1 VIVPDIS
8 QNAVAVA
15 DHYDELDPIYRR
27 VWGDHV
33 HHGVWATGRE
43 TPAEAVEAL
52 VDLVGDRLRLTPADA
67 CVDIGCG
74 YGSTARLLAVKRG
87 VRVTGF
93 TLSAEQAHY
102 AAAHP
107 VVDVDIHVRDW
118 LANGLPDASANA
130 AWAIE
135 SSEHMVDKTRFF
147 AEAHRV
153 LSPGGRFVVCA
164 WLAET
169 DASRWKVRHLL
180 EPICREGRLPS
191 MGTREEYEAM
201 AMAAGFAITGYEDVS
216 RHVARTWPICAGRLV
231 KAMLVDSETRRLAL
245 GGRNRISVLSIPR
258 LILAY
263 RTGAMRYGIFTLS
276 KAGENGELRESGKP
290 TQQKPAGSQA
300 PAHSTEACRE

>member
-1 VIVPDIS
+1 VIVPDTD
-8 QNAVAVA
+8 QNAAAVA

-33 HHGVWATGRE
+33 HHGLWVTGGE
-43 TPAEAVEAL
+43 TSAEAVEAL
-52 VDLVGDRLRLTPADA
+52 SSTVADRLDLAAGEA
-67 CVDIGCG
+67 CIDIGCG
-74 YGSTARLLAVKRG
+74 YGATARQLAAARG

-93 TLSAEQAHY
+93 TLSAEQARY
-102 AAAHP
+102 AAERAVP
-107 VVDVDIHVRDW
+107 DVRIETRDW
-118 LANGLPDASANA
+118 LVNGLPDTSVDA

-135 SSEHMVDKTRFF
+135 SSEHMVDKPRFF

-169 DASRWKVRHLL
+169 GAGGWKVRHLL

-201 AMAAGFAITGYEDVS
+201 ARVAGFEVADYEDVS
-216 RHVARTWPICAGRLV
+216 DSVARTWTICARRLL
-231 KAMLVDSETRRLAL
+231 KDLLVDRGTRRLAL
-245 GGRNRISVLSIPR
+245 NGRNRIFILSIPR

-263 RTGAMRYGIFTLS
+263 RTGAMRYGILTLS
-276 KAGENGELRESGKP
+276 KAEDSEESS
-290 TQQKPAGSQA
+290 A
-300 PAHSTEACRE
+300 ER

>member
-1 VIVPDIS
+1 MIVPDIS

-15 DHYDELDPIYRR
+15 DHYDELDPLYRQ
-27 VWGDHV
+27 VWGEHV
-33 HHGVWATGRE
+33 HHGLWGTGRE
-43 TPAEAVEAL
+43 TAAEAVEAL
-52 VDLVGDRLRLTPADA
+52 VHTVGERLRLIPGEA

-74 YGSTARLLAVKRG
+74 YGSTARQLAVTRR

-93 TLSAEQAHY
+93 TISAEQARY
-102 AAAHP
+102 AAEHP
-107 VVDVDIHVRDW
+107 VPNVDIQFRDW
-118 LANGLPDASANA
+118 LSNGLADSSADA

-135 SSEHMVDKTRFF
+135 SSEHMVDKPRFF

-153 LSPGGRFVVCA
+153 LSPGGRFVICA

-169 DASRWKVRHLL
+169 GASGWKVRHLL

-201 AMAAGFAITGYEDVS
+201 ARAAGFTITGYEDVS
-216 RHVARTWPICAGRLV
+216 RGVARTWTICALRLV
-231 KAMLVDSETRRLAL
+231 KALLTDRGARRLAL
-245 GGRNRISVLSIPR
+245 GARNRSSFLGIPR

-276 KAGENGELRESGKP
+276 KWEEP
-290 TQQKPAGSQA
+290 
-300 PAHSTEACRE
+300 

>member
-1 VIVPDIS
+1 MGRRYNVKGVIVPKS
-8 QNAVAVA
+8 SPNAVAVA

-27 VWGDHV
+27 VWGEHV
-33 HHGVWATGRE
+33 HHGLWSTGGE

-52 VDLVGDRLRLTPADA
+52 VDTVGSRLQLLPGEA

-74 YGSTARLLAVKRG
+74 YGSTGRRLAVTRG
-87 VRVTGF
+87 VLVTGF
-93 TLSAEQAHY
+93 TLSAVQAHY

-107 VVDVDIHVRDW
+107 VPDVHVNLRDW
-118 LANGLPDASANA
+118 LANGLPDASASA

-135 SSEHMVDKTRFF
+135 SSEHMVDKSRFF

-153 LSPGGRFVVCA
+153 LAPGGRFVVCA

-169 DASRWKVRHLL
+169 DAGGWKVRHLL

-201 AMAAGFAITGYEDVS
+201 AMAAGFAIDGYEDVS
-216 RHVARTWPICAGRLV
+216 RRVARTWTICARRLV
-231 KAMLVDSETRRLAL
+231 KALLADHETRRLAL
-245 GGRNRISVLSIPR
+245 GARNRIFVLSIPR

-276 KAGENGELRESGKP
+276 KARENGKP
-290 TQQKPAGSQA
+290 D
-300 PAHSTEACRE
+300 

>member
-1 VIVPDIS
+1 MIVPNIS
-8 QNAVAVA
+8 QTAVAVA

-27 VWGDHV
+27 VWGEHV
-33 HHGVWATGRE
+33 HHGLWVTGYE

-52 VDLVGDRLRLTPADA
+52 VDTVADRLRLVPGEA

-74 YGSTARLLAVKRG
+74 YGSTARQLASTRSL
-87 VRVTGF
+87 RVTGF

-107 VVDVDIHVRDW
+107 VPDVDIQLRDW
-118 LANGLPDASANA
+118 LANGLNDASANA

-135 SSEHMVDKTRFF
+135 SSEHMVDKPRFF

-153 LSPGGRFVVCA
+153 LSPGGRFVICA

-169 DASRWKVRHLL
+169 DASGWKVRHLL

-201 AMAAGFAITGYEDVS
+201 ATAAGFTIAGYEDVS
-216 RHVARTWPICAGRLV
+216 RRVARTWTICALRLL
-231 KAMLVDSETRRLAL
+231 KALLVDSETRRFAL
-245 GGRNRISVLSIPR
+245 RARNRIFVLSIPR

-276 KAGENGELRESGKP
+276 KASESGMP
-290 TQQKPAGSQA
+290 P
-300 PAHSTEACRE
+300 R

>member
-8 QNAVAVA
+8 QNAEAVA
-15 DHYDELDPIYRR
+15 DHYDELDPVYRR
-27 VWGDHV
+27 VWGEHV
-33 HHGVWATGRE
+33 HHGLWATGRE

-52 VDLVGDRLRLTPADA
+52 ADTVGDRLGLVRGEV

-74 YGSTARLLAVKRG
+74 YGATARRLAGTRG

-93 TLSAEQAHY
+93 TLSAGQARY
-102 AAAHP
+102 ASEHP
-107 VVDVDIHVRDW
+107 MPGVDVHVRDW
-118 LANGLPDASANA
+118 LDNGVADASADA

-135 SSEHMVDKTRFF
+135 SSEHMVDKPRFF

-153 LSPGGRFVVCA
+153 LAPGGRFVICA
-164 WLAET
+164 WLAGP
-169 DASRWKVRHLL
+169 DASGWKVRHLL

-201 AMAAGFAITGYEDVS
+201 AVAAGFTVTGYEDVS
-216 RHVARTWPICAGRLV
+216 GRVARTWLICAGRLV
-231 KAMLVDSETRRLAL
+231 KALLVDRETRRLAL
-245 GGRNRISVLSIPR
+245 GARHRGAVLGIPR

-276 KAGENGELRESGKP
+276 KAGEAG
-290 TQQKPAGSQA
+290 PANQ
-300 PAHSTEACRE
+300 R

>member
-1 VIVPDIS
+1 MIVPNIS
-8 QNAVAVA
+8 QNAAAVA

-27 VWGDHV
+27 VWGEHV
-33 HHGVWATGRE
+33 HHGLWVTGRE

-52 VDLVGDRLRLTPADA
+52 VNMVGDRLRLMPGEA

-74 YGSTARLLAVKRG
+74 YGSTARQLAVTRG
-87 VRVTGF
+87 VHVTGL

-107 VVDVDIHVRDW
+107 VPDVDIHLRDW
-118 LANGLPDASANA
+118 LVNGLTDASANA

-135 SSEHMVDKTRFF
+135 SSEHMVDKPRFF

-153 LSPGGRFVVCA
+153 LLPGGRFVVCA

-169 DASRWKVRHLL
+169 DASGWKVSHLL

-201 AMAAGFAITGYEDVS
+201 AVAAGFAIDGYEDAS
-216 RHVARTWPICAGRLV
+216 RRVARTWTICARRLV
-231 KAMLVDSETRRLAL
+231 QALLVDRDTRRLAR
-245 GGRNRISVLSIPR
+245 GARNRIFVLSIPR

-276 KAGENGELRESGKP
+276 KARENGAPREPGKS
-290 TQQKPAGSQA
+290 TQQEPA
-300 PAHSTEACRE
+300 

>member
-1 VIVPDIS
+1 MIIPDIH

-27 VWGDHV
+27 VWGEHV
-33 HHGVWATGRE
+33 HHGLWATGRE
-43 TPAEAVEAL
+43 TPVEAVEAL
-52 VDLVGDRLRLTPADA
+52 VDTVGDRLRLSPGDE

-74 YGSTARLLAVKRG
+74 YGSTARQLAVRRG

-93 TLSAEQAHY
+93 TLSAEQAAY

-107 VVDVDIHVRDW
+107 APHVDIQLRDW
-118 LANGLPDASANA
+118 LGNGLPDASANA

-135 SSEHMVDKTRFF
+135 SSEHMVDKPGFF

-153 LSPGGRFVVCA
+153 LMPGSRFVVCA

-169 DASRWKVRHLL
+169 DASNWKVRHLL
-180 EPICREGRLPS
+180 GPICREGRLPS

-201 AMAAGFAITGYEDVS
+201 AKAAGFEIVSYEDVS
-216 RHVARTWPICAGRLV
+216 RRVERTWTICARRIAKV
-231 KAMLVDSETRRLAL
+231 FLVDRQIRRLAL
-245 GGRNRISVLSIPR
+245 GTRSSIFVLSVPR

-276 KAGENGELRESGKP
+276 KPGDNAGPHES
-290 TQQKPAGSQA
+290 
-300 PAHSTEACRE
+300 

>member
-1 VIVPDIS
+1 MIVPDVVH
-8 QNAVAVA
+8 NAVAVA
-15 DHYDELDPIYRR
+15 DHYDELDPMYRR
-27 VWGDHV
+27 VWGEHV
-33 HHGVWATGRE
+33 HHGLWTTGCE
-43 TPAEAVEAL
+43 TPVEAVEAL
-52 VDLVGDRLRLTPADA
+52 VDAVGDRLRLMPGDA

-74 YGSTARLLAVKRG
+74 YGSTARQLAVTRG
-87 VRVTGF
+87 VGVTGF
-93 TLSAEQAHY
+93 TLSAEQARY

-107 VVDVDIHVRDW
+107 APDVDIQLGDW
-118 LANGLPDASANA
+118 LVNGLTDASADA

-135 SSEHMVDKTRFF
+135 SSEHMVDKPAFF

-169 DASRWKVRHLL
+169 DASGWKVRHLL

-201 AMAAGFAITGYEDVS
+201 ARAAGFTIAGYEDVS
-216 RHVARTWPICAGRLV
+216 PRVARTWTICAGRLV
-231 KAMLVDSETRRLAL
+231 KILLVDRDARRLAL
-245 GGRNRISVLSIPR
+245 GARNRIFVLSFPR

-276 KAGENGELRESGKP
+276 KAGEDGAPREPGN
-290 TQQKPAGSQA
+290 A
-300 PAHSTEACRE
+300 P

>member
-1 VIVPDIS
+1 MIVPDIS
-8 QNAVAVA
+8 QSAAAVA

-33 HHGVWATGRE
+33 HHGLWVTGRE

-52 VDLVGDRLRLTPADA
+52 VGTVGDRLGLMPGEA

-74 YGSTARLLAVKRG
+74 YGSTARQFAVTRG

-93 TLSAEQAHY
+93 TLSTEQARY
-102 AAAHP
+102 ADAHP
-107 VVDVDIHVRDW
+107 VPAVDIQVRDW
-118 LANGLPDASANA
+118 LVNGMADASADA

-135 SSEHMVDKTRFF
+135 SSEHMVDKARFF

-153 LSPGGRFVVCA
+153 LAPGSRFVICA

-169 DASRWKVRHLL
+169 DASGWKVRHLL

-201 AMAAGFAITGYEDVS
+201 ATAAGFAITGYEDAS
-216 RHVARTWPICAGRLV
+216 RRVARTWTICTLRLV
-231 KAMLVDSETRRLAL
+231 KALLVDRETRRLAL
-245 GGRNRISVLSIPR
+245 RARNRSSFLGLPR

-276 KAGENGELRESGKP
+276 KARENGPPREPGTVS
-290 TQQKPAGSQA
+290 
-300 PAHSTEACRE
+300 

>member
-8 QNAVAVA
+8 QNAAAVA
-15 DHYDELDPIYRR
+15 DHYDELDPIYRL

-33 HHGVWATGRE
+33 HHGLWTTGRE
-43 TPAEAVEAL
+43 TPGEAVEAL
-52 VDLVGDRLRLTPADA
+52 VDTVGDRLGLLPRQQ

-74 YGSTARLLAVKRG
+74 YGSTARRLAVTRG

-93 TLSAEQAHY
+93 TLSAEQANY

-107 VVDVDIHVRDW
+107 VPGVDIKVRDW
-118 LANGLPDASANA
+118 LDNALADASADA

-135 SSEHMVDKTRFF
+135 SSEHMVDKPRFF

-153 LSPGGRFVVCA
+153 LAPGGRFVICA

-169 DASRWKVRHLL
+169 GAGGWKVRHLL

-191 MGTREEYEAM
+191 LGTREDYEAM
-201 AMAAGFAITGYEDVS
+201 ATAAGFTVTGYEDVS
-216 RHVARTWPICAGRLV
+216 RRVARTWPICARRLL
-231 KAMLVDSETRRLAL
+231 KALVTDRETRRLAL
-245 GGRNRISVLSIPR
+245 GARNRVFVLSIPR

-276 KAGENGELRESGKP
+276 KAGENGQR
-290 TQQKPAGSQA
+290 
-300 PAHSTEACRE
+300 H